1 MNRPRRAAAAQAIE
15 NLFGLNE
22 RHIDGKFQYYLLGIL
37 LFCNIFGKATSY

>member
-22 RHIDGKFQYYLLGIL
+22 RHIDGKFQYYLLG
-37 LFCNIFGKATSY
+37 NIFWKSYFILK